1 MGTRVSPER
10 RIYESARDR
19 DLEGVFSGLM
29 LLVAEALY
37 KGDDMPEYTIPALR
51 QWVSLERGTPKYL
64 NIKLSGMV
72 DKTGL
77 SLVADH
83 SPDEVI
89 RTREH

>member
-37 KGDDMPEYTIPALR
+37 RGDEMPPYTIPALR
-51 QWVSLERGTPKYL
+51 QWVSLERGRLQHGPPEIDTTAAQDIEEMSAVL
-64 NIKLSGMV
+64 ALLSGGE
-72 DKTGL
+72 DG
-77 SLVADH
+77 
-83 SPDEVI
+83 
-89 RTREH
+89 